1 MNKQAFYQLP
11 DRAPGWAFTPS
22 CTQPNFPG
30 QRTVPFWFPHTFH
43 CVKFATACLALK
55 KRSYSSVVPVCYS
68 LTIGRVGFLPF
79 CADGEISEQ
88 YRRPDSLHLDGTVAH
103 VSKFTFPPPALLAH
117 LLRGARPRG
126 PMFLRTPIP
135 AGWPSWHRCGAFLSS
150 SAGPEQG
157 GCAPK
162 LGFLGATPLQTF
174 QAHPPG
180 IRPPARGQH
189 PAAPFL
195 LQGNSHPPVL
205 PGEAQRLG
213 WSPRQ
218 GRQRS
223 LDEKQMQPRK
233 RLQALESLGAQW
245 ADLTPITW
253 CLSPLPCPCLV
264 LCFQG
269 QILVLRTHPHAPPL
283 NGERRQLRPVWL
295 NPSSQ
300 KAELGSCFKRQPCC
314 YYKNRG
320 GKNESITIN
329 PLQKP

>member
-1 MNKQAFYQLP
+1 MEKSANSIADPTHSIWMEPSLTSRSSPFLLLLSLPTCSVEP
-11 DRAPGWAFTPS
+11 DRVARCFSAP
-22 CTQPNFPG
+22 
-30 QRTVPFWFPHTFH
+30 
-43 CVKFATACLALK
+43 
-55 KRSYSSVVPVCYS
+55 
-68 LTIGRVGFLPF
+68 
-79 CADGEISEQ
+79 Q
-88 YRRPDSLHLDGTVAH
+88 Y
-103 VSKFTFPPPALLAH
+103 LLAGPLDTAAGH
-117 LLRGARPRG
+117 FSPPQRGQSKGAAAPR
-126 PMFLRTPIP
+126 
-135 AGWPSWHRCGAFLSS
+135 
-150 SAGPEQG
+150 
-157 GCAPK
+157 

-223 LDEKQMQPRK
+223 LDEKQMPRK